1 MKEHCVRIKKKIE
14 KVVYQDRL
22 DKYKDL
28 PKKQEVRRSRK
39 QGRLGK

>member
-14 KVVYQDRL
+14 KVVYQDQL
-22 DKYKDL
+22 DRARQI
-28 PKKQEVRRSRK
+28 PKKQEVRRCRK